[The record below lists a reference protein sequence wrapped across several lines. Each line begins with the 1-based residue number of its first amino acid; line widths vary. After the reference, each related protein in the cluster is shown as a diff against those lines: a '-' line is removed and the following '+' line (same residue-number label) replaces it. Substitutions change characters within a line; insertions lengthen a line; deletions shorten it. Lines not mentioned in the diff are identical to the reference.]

1 MDGKGESVVNN
12 DVIALKKHTSPTKHK
27 TIWLRM
33 LALVVLTMSLAGLG
47 SYIYHYTY
55 SEPTVVLA
63 DSSSDKTITLSD
75 DIGSSAKGNVTNSN
89 VGNAWALF
97 GKGDGIL
104 QVLTSSSYSASYGSV
119 GSSVG
124 KVSGKDMSGAANFG
138 YQLYA
143 SGLDH
148 SFSGGDSS
156 GIITLIG
163 RLLGGFVIFVGLV
176 MSAVTSW
183 GFNLIVTLA
192 NDLNVFDWV
201 NNARSMSNS
210 NPFKA
215 PAMMIYNLYAT
226 LQNFG
231 IVFAT
236 LAFALT
242 VALAIFG
249 LRFRGV
255 GSGILQSFSR
265 WLMRA
270 FILFG
275 AVFIIG
281 GCYSS
286 MLSYLKNAYDT
297 PQASAYAVYSNI
309 VDFQDWAEH
318 SRLAW
323 PSGMSSK
330 MSNSDSS
337 SNVYLA
343 THGDVIKI
351 NEAGAGLTNAKNI
364 DANLKGNY
372 TQLTDS
378 SSSSKVPDISNS
390 MATMAFLWDWMS
402 TGKYRGSDWNSYVQS
417 QQNSAKKAYS
427 AKDVSN
433 DGSYKRSGGS
443 LVSNAASYSSGAKI
457 GKSSNAGLS
466 TAGTYNYMLSVFDN
480 TGFTITTSAKLS
492 NLYSVPYHSSF
503 GLSGRGLVAM
513 GNYFIMVGL
522 VYAVAVMSIFFMLF
536 AIRAVVKGVPEIMGK
551 LFTTGATGS
560 PLQFLSLLMAM
571 FVLIIELFGGAVLF
585 AVTNYL
591 VVGFASFG
599 DAGVTKVVS
608 GFTDLVSPAIMHF
621 SSVKSAG
628 LATTATINST
638 TYAAANIF
646 EALLVLWVTFV
657 MIKYRG
663 KVLTSVGQALE
674 DSIKKAL
681 SFADNRVAQAP
692 GKFGA
697 HEAGLPST
705 DGDNNN
711 IFSRNYGGNGSGSNG
726 GGSGA
731 GGGVG
736 NSGLLGDGS
745 GSLTH
750 TNGAD
755 ERSTRLAHP
764 SSILGRRFN
773 KKQTLKD
780 ADAHG
785 YGMGSKA
792 YKARHAM
799 AQAIDGIGM
808 AVGSKGLRNLADD
821 MEDKTQAGIDDGL
834 SKYADAKRANKL
846 DENGNKLDDD
856 TSKNPDNLDD
866 PTQGQAG
873 TQDSD
878 NAGEEAGTPES
889 VLDMDMPPEGT
900 ENGNPEGD
908 ALSSVDPNGDQVDGK
923 SKTPATD
930 DMTDDA
936 SKAKTGKDGVTD
948 LTSDPDQEADG
959 QNGQDADVVPEA
971 TDDVTPDNG
980 SEKGALS
987 SIDPNKGPD
996 ALDKDDKDA
1005 DTANDPN
1012 AKAKADADK
1021 KNIDEAVKGL
1031 SPAAAAALAS
1041 KHQGAKGSSP
1051 KGADAKRGLTGTNE
1065 TAKPTAGPAQAKK
1078 KLSPQQV
1085 QARKAA
1091 AKRHAYM
1098 LEQKFDP
1105 TSSKNEIPKAF
1116 SSSEAAD
1123 DVVQKALG
1131 HYNDVVSSGQSPAA
1145 VASAKAQV
1153 QKVRQ
1158 AAAATHDNATV
1169 SAGSSN
1175 LVRAGYAMSNKEV
1188 ASHFKAVQNARQ
1200 AVTKAQQRVATV
1212 GGTQAQQ
1219 ELASAKQHLA
1229 GVKQSAVNAGIKS
1242 SLVGSRKDTN
1252 KIVSELGSSRVLA
1265 ASGLAKATT
1274 APLASPKAITSPAQS
1289 NSIVTRAMYDQ
1300 QRVVASGNASPAQKR
1315 MAATNV
1321 VSAQK
1326 AAVKMQANAPARA
1339 AVGRNITN
1347 KEVIHH
1353 LVQIQKAQRSVGSA
1367 TTSVMKNAAQRT
1379 LKMKLNAA
1387 QTAGIRPTVLRNN
1400 ETISKTIDLIKQ
1412 DVGNA
1417 RQGKAPIY
1425 KVDQGDL
1432 HFDPTKVISTHPTD
1446 ADDHV
1451 RVVGSAPKSLY
1462 GEKLSIDDAL
1472 REMHKHANK

>member
-1 MDGKGESVVNN
+1 MNN
-12 DVIALKKHTSPTKHK
+12 DVIALKNHTSPAKHK
-27 TIWLRM
+27 TIWLQM
-33 LALVVLTMSLAGLG
+33 LVLFVLTLSLVGLG
-47 SYIYHYTY
+47 SYIYHYTH
-55 SEPTVVLA
+55 SGPTVVLA
-63 DSSSDKTITLSD
+63 DDSSDKTITLSD
-75 DIGSSAKGNVTNSN
+75 DIGSSAKDNVTTSN
-89 VGNAWALF
+89 VGNAWAVF

-124 KVSGKDMSGAANFG
+124 KVSGKDMAGAANLG

-201 NNARSMSNS
+201 NNAQSMSDS

-215 PAMMIYNLYAT
+215 PAMMVYNLYAT

-323 PSGMSSK
+323 PSGMSNK
-330 MSNSDSS
+330 ISNSDSS
-337 SNVYLA
+337 SDVYLA

-351 NEAGAGLTNAKNI
+351 NEDGAGLTNAKNI
-364 DANLKGNY
+364 DASLKGNY

-378 SSSSKVPDISNS
+378 SSSSAPNISNS

-417 QQNSAKKAYS
+417 QQNSAKDAYS
-427 AKDVSN
+427 AKAVSN
-433 DGSYKRSGGS
+433 DGSYKRSGSS
-443 LVSNAASYSSGAKI
+443 LVSSAASYSSGAKI

-466 TAGTYNYMLSVFDN
+466 TAGMYNYMSSVFDN

-503 GLSGRGLVAM
+503 GLAGRGLVAM

-522 VYAVAVMSIFFMLF
+522 VYSVAVMSIFFMLF

-681 SFADNRVAQAP
+681 TFADSRVSQAP
-692 GKFGA
+692 GKFGV

-711 IFSRNYGGNGSGSNG
+711 IFSRNYGGNSFGSNG

-808 AVGSKGLRNLADD
+808 TVGSKGLRNLADD
-821 MEDKTQAGIDDGL
+821 IEDKTQADIDDGL

-846 DENGNKLDDD
+846 DENGNKPSDG

-866 PTQGQAG
+866 PTQGQDS

-878 NAGEEAGTPES
+878 NVGEEAGTPES
-889 VLDMDMPPEGT
+889 VLNMDMPPEGT

-908 ALSSVDPNGDQVDGK
+908 ALSSVDPNSDQVDDT

-930 DMTDDA
+930 DTTDDK
-936 SKAKTGKDGVTD
+936 SKPLAIDD
-948 LTSDPDQEADG
+948 TS
-959 QNGQDADVVPEA
+959 
-971 TDDVTPDNG
+971 DNG

-987 SIDPNKGPD
+987 SIDPNKKTD
-996 ALDKDDKDA
+996 ALDKDDKNVDK
-1005 DTANDPN
+1005 ANDPN
-1012 AKAKADADK
+1012 AKAKEDADANK
-1021 KNIDEAVKGL
+1021 KKIDDVVKGL
-1031 SPAAAAALAS
+1031 SPVTAADLAS
-1041 KHQGAKGSSP
+1041 KHQGAKGSSS
-1051 KGADAKRGLTGTNE
+1051 KGADAKSSLTETTN
-1065 TAKPTAGPAQAKK
+1065 TAKPMAGPVQAKK

-1105 TSSKNEIPKAF
+1105 MSSKNEIPKAF

-1131 HYNDVVSSGQSPAA
+1131 HYNDVVSSGQSPAT

-1153 QKVRQ
+1153 QKARQ
-1158 AAAATHDNATV
+1158 AAVATYDNATV

-1200 AVTKAQQRVATV
+1200 DVTKAQQRVATV
-1212 GGTQAQQ
+1212 GGTQAQH
-1219 ELASAKQHLA
+1219 ELVFAKKHLA

-1242 SLVGSRKDTN
+1242 SLVGSRKNTN
-1252 KIVSELGSSRVLA
+1252 KIVSELESSRVLA
-1265 ASGLAKATT
+1265 ASGLANATT
-1274 APLASPKAITSPAQS
+1274 APLTSPKAITSPAQS
-1289 NSIVTRAMYDQ
+1289 NSVVTRAMYDQ
-1300 QRVVASGNASPAQKR
+1300 QRVVASGNASPAQQRIAK
-1315 MAATNV
+1315 ANV

-1339 AVGRNITN
+1339 SVGRNITN

-1353 LVQIQKAQRSVGSA
+1353 LVQIQKAQQSVGSA

-1400 ETISKTIDLIKQ
+1400 KTISKTIDLIKQ
-1412 DVGNA
+1412 DVDNA

-1432 HFDPTKVISTHPTD
+1432 HFDPTKVISTHPTEV
-1446 ADDHV
+1446 DDHV
-1451 RVVGSAPKSLY
+1451 KVIGSVPNPVY
-1462 GEKLSIDDAL
+1462 GKKFNIDDAL
-1472 REMHKHANK
+1472 REMHKHVNK

>member
-1 MDGKGESVVNN
+1 MYGKGESVVNN
-12 DVIALKKHTSPTKHK
+12 DVIALKNHTSPTKHK

-33 LALVVLTMSLAGLG
+33 LILFVLTLSLAGLG
-47 SYIYHYTY
+47 SYIYHYTH
-55 SEPTVVLA
+55 SGPTVVLA
-63 DSSSDKTITLSD
+63 DDSSGKTITLSD
-75 DIGSSAKGNVTNSN
+75 DIGSSAKDNVTTSN
-89 VGNAWALF
+89 VGNAWAVF

-156 GIITLIG
+156 GIMTLIG
-163 RLLGGFVIFVGLV
+163 RLLGGFVIFLGLV

-201 NNARSMSNS
+201 NNAKSMSNS

-286 MLSYLKNAYDT
+286 MLSYLKGAYDT

-323 PSGMSSK
+323 PSGMSNK
-330 MSNSDSS
+330 ISNSDSS
-337 SNVYLA
+337 SDVYLA

-351 NEAGAGLTNAKNI
+351 NEDGAGLTNAKNI

-378 SSSSKVPDISNS
+378 SSSSAPNISNS

-417 QQNSAKKAYS
+417 QQNSVKNAYS
-427 AKDVSN
+427 AKALSN
-433 DGSYKRSGGS
+433 DGSYRRSGSS

-457 GKSSNAGLS
+457 GKSNNAGLS
-466 TAGTYNYMLSVFDN
+466 TAGIYNYMSSVFDN

-599 DAGVTKVVS
+599 DAGVSKVVS

-681 SFADNRVAQAP
+681 TFADSRVSQAP

-726 GGSGA
+726 GSSGA

-834 SKYADAKRANKL
+834 SKYADAKHANKL
-846 DENGNKLDDD
+846 DENGNKPNDSTLNN
-856 TSKNPDNLDD
+856 SKNPDNLDD
-866 PTQGQAG
+866 S

-878 NAGEEAGTPES
+878 DAGEETGTPES
-889 VLDMDMPPEGT
+889 VLNMDMPPEGT
-900 ENGNPEGD
+900 ENVNPEGD
-908 ALSSVDPNGDQVDGK
+908 ALSSVDPNSDQVLDK

-930 DMTDDA
+930 DTTDDE
-936 SKAKTGKDGVTD
+936 SKTP
-948 LTSDPDQEADG
+948 DPDKETD
-959 QNGQDADVVPEA
+959 DKSKPLA
-971 TDDVTPDNG
+971 TDDVTSDNG

-987 SIDPNKGPD
+987 SIDPDKETD
-996 ALDKDDKDA
+996 ALDKNDKDI
-1005 DTANDPN
+1005 DTVNDPN
-1012 AKAKADADK
+1012 AKSKEDTDVNKK
-1021 KNIDEAVKGL
+1021 KNDDAVKGL
-1031 SPAAAAALAS
+1031 SPVTAADLTS

-1051 KGADAKRGLTGTNE
+1051 KGADTKDGRTGTNK
-1065 TAKPTAGPAQAKK
+1065 TTKPTADPVHAKK

-1105 TSSKNEIPKAF
+1105 MSSKNEIPKTF

-1131 HYNDVVSSGQSPAA
+1131 HYNDVVSSGQSPAT

-1153 QKVRQ
+1153 QKARQ
-1158 AAAATHDNATV
+1158 AAVATHDNATV
-1169 SAGSSN
+1169 SAGSSS

-1200 AVTKAQQRVATV
+1200 DVTKAQQRVATV

-1242 SLVGSRKDTN
+1242 SLVRSRKNTN

-1265 ASGLAKATT
+1265 ASGLANATT
-1274 APLASPKAITSPAQS
+1274 APLTSLKAITSPAQS
-1289 NSIVTRAMYDQ
+1289 NSVVTRAMYDQ
-1300 QRVVASGNASPAQKR
+1300 QRIVASGNASPVQQR
-1315 MAATNV
+1315 AAKTNV

-1339 AVGRNITN
+1339 SVGRNITN

-1353 LVQIQKAQRSVGSA
+1353 LIQIQKAQQSVESA
-1367 TTSVMKNAAQRT
+1367 TTSVVKAAAQRNW
-1379 LKMKLNAA
+1379 KMKLNAA
-1387 QTAGIRPTVLRNN
+1387 QSAGIRPTVLRNN

-1425 KVDQGDL
+1425 EVDHGDL
-1432 HFDPTKVISTHPTD
+1432 HFDPTKVISTHPTE

-1451 RVVGSAPKSLY
+1451 KVVGSVPNPFY
-1462 GEKLSIDDAL
+1462 GNKFNIDDAL
-1472 REMHKHANK
+1472 RKMHKHDNK

>member
-1 MDGKGESVVNN
+1 M
-12 DVIALKKHTSPTKHK
+12 THK

-33 LALVVLTMSLAGLG
+33 LVLFVLTLSLVGLG
-47 SYIYHYTY
+47 SYIYHYTH
-55 SEPTVVLA
+55 SGPTVVLA
-63 DSSSDKTITLSD
+63 DDSSDKTITLSD
-75 DIGSSAKGNVTNSN
+75 DIGSSAKSNVTTSN

-104 QVLTSSSYSASYGSV
+104 QVLTSSSYSASYDSV
-119 GSSVG
+119 GSTVG
-124 KVSGKDMSGAANFG
+124 KVSGSDMSGASNFG

-163 RLLGGFVIFVGLV
+163 RIIGGFVIFLGLI

-192 NDLNVFDWV
+192 NDLNVFAWA
-201 NNARSMSNS
+201 NNAPSMSNS

-215 PAMMIYNLYAT
+215 PAMMVYQLYST

-265 WLMRA
+265 WLLRA

-275 AVFIIG
+275 AVFIIS
-281 GCYSS
+281 GCYTS

-297 PQASAYAVYSNI
+297 PQASAYAVYSNV
-309 VDFQDWAEH
+309 VDFQGWAEH

-323 PSGMSSK
+323 PSGMSNK
-330 MSNSDSS
+330 MSNSNSS

-351 NEAGAGLTNAKNI
+351 NEDGAGLTNAKNI

-372 TQLTDS
+372 TQLTDKS
-378 SSSSKVPDISNS
+378 SSSAPDINNS

-402 TGKYRGSDWNSYVQS
+402 TGKYRNSDWNSYVQS
-417 QQNSAKKAYS
+417 QQNGVKKAYN
-427 AKDVSN
+427 AKSLSN
-433 DGSYKRSGGS
+433 DGSYRRSGGS
-443 LVSNAASYSSGAKI
+443 LVSSPASYSSGAKI

-466 TAGTYNYMLSVFDN
+466 TAGMYNYLSSVFDN
-480 TGFTITTSAKLS
+480 TGFTITTAAKLS

-503 GLSGRGLVAM
+503 GLAGRGLVAM

-522 VYAVAVMSIFFMLF
+522 VYSVAVMSIFFMLF

-585 AVTNYL
+585 AVTNDL
-591 VVGFASFG
+591 IVGFASFG
-599 DAGVTKVVS
+599 DAGVTKVVT

-681 SFADNRVAQAP
+681 TFADSRVAQAP
-692 GKFGA
+692 GKFGVN
-697 HEAGLPST
+697 EAGLPST
-705 DGDNNN
+705 DGNNNN
-711 IFSRNYGGNGSGSNG
+711 IFSRNYGGNNSGSNG

-745 GSLTH
+745 GRLTH

-808 AVGSKGLRNLADD
+808 AIGSKGLRNLADD
-821 MEDKTQAGIDDGL
+821 MEDRTQSDIDDGL
-834 SKYADAKRANKL
+834 AKYSDAKHANKL
-846 DENGNKLDDD
+846 DENGNKPDDKL
-856 TSKNPDNLDD
+856 SNNPDTLDD
-866 PTQGQAG
+866 PTKEQDG
-873 TQDSD
+873 TQDSG
-878 NAGEEAGTPES
+878 NVGEEDGTPKS
-889 VLDMDMPPEGT
+889 VLDMEMPEGT
-900 ENGNPEGD
+900 EINNPEGD
-908 ALSSVDPNGDQVDGK
+908 ALSSVDPNSDQVDD
-923 SKTPATD
+923 KTPATD
-930 DMTDDA
+930 DTTEQARKLEQKFDPTRSDNKIPKTFSSAKAAKDIVKKASDHYNDVVSSGQPPETVAAAKAQLQKARQAADA
-936 SKAKTGKDGVTD
+936 TKAKLPAGQV
-948 LTSDPDQEADG
+948 QAD
-959 QNGQDADVVPEA
+959 
-971 TDDVTPDNG
+971 
-980 SEKGALS
+980 
-987 SIDPNKGPD
+987 
-996 ALDKDDKDA
+996 
-1005 DTANDPN
+1005 
-1012 AKAKADADK
+1012 
-1021 KNIDEAVKGL
+1021 
-1031 SPAAAAALAS
+1031 
-1041 KHQGAKGSSP
+1041 
-1051 KGADAKRGLTGTNE
+1051 
-1065 TAKPTAGPAQAKK
+1065 K
-1078 KLSPQQV
+1078 KLSPQQI
-1085 QARKAA
+1085 QNRKVA
-1091 AKRHAYM
+1091 AKRQAYM

-1105 TSSKNEIPKAF
+1105 TSSKNEIPTAF

-1123 DVVQKALG
+1123 DVVQKSLG
-1131 HYNDVVSSGQSPAA
+1131 HYNDVVSSGQSPE
-1145 VASAKAQV
+1145 VVKSATSQL

-1158 AAAATHDNATV
+1158 AALATHDNTTLN
-1169 SAGSSN
+1169 AGSSN
-1175 LVRAGYAMSNKEV
+1175 LIRAGYSMSNKEV
-1188 ASHFKAVQNARQ
+1188 ASHFKAVKNARQ
-1200 AVTKAQQRVATV
+1200 AVTQAQQRVATV

-1219 ELASAKQHLA
+1219 ELVSAKRHLA

-1242 SLVGSRKDTN
+1242 SLVGSRKNTN
-1252 KIVSELGSSRVLA
+1252 TIVSDLESSRVLA
-1265 ASGLAKATT
+1265 ASGLANATT
-1274 APLASPKAITSPAQS
+1274 APLASPKAIMSPSQS
-1289 NSIVTRAMYDQ
+1289 NSIVTKAMYDQ
-1300 QRVVASGNASPAQKR
+1300 QRVVASENASPAQQRTAKK
-1315 MAATNV
+1315 V
-1321 VSAQK
+1321 VASAQK
-1326 AAVKMQANAPARA
+1326 AAVKMQTNAPARA
-1339 AVGRNITN
+1339 TIGRNITN

-1353 LVQIQKAQRSVGSA
+1353 LVQIQKAQQAVGSA

-1379 LKMKLNAA
+1379 LTMKLNAA
-1387 QTAGIRPTVLRNN
+1387 QTAGIRPTVLHNN
-1400 ETISKTIDLIKQ
+1400 KSISKTIDLIKQ
-1412 DVGNA
+1412 DVNNA

-1432 HFDPTKVISTHPTD
+1432 HFDPTKVISTHPTE

-1451 RVVGSAPKSLY
+1451 RVVGSTPQSLY
-1462 GEKLSIDDAL
+1462 GKKFSIDDAL
-1472 REMHKHANK
+1472 REMHKHDNK